1 MYNPKSTNPF
11 KAFAVFVAIIATLF
25 LVGCS
30 TPKHGYNYKKH
41 HNKSNHAKPSKCFKK
56 HNPDYKVK

>member
-11 KAFAVFVAIIATLF
+11 KAFAVFVAIITTLF

-30 TPKHGYNYKKH
+30 TPQHGYNYKEHQKR
-41 HNKSNHAKPSKCFKK
+41 SGYGPSKCYKK
-56 HNPDYKVK
+56 HNNW